1 VMVRAKSYEQ
11 TIPLKPFPQHQERD
25 LALRMFKI
33 EELRHLGVD
42 RHEFYNILWIT
53 AGTGTHYIDFKG
65 YPVLPNTIYC
75 MAPGQAHLWDV
86 REEICGH
93 SLIFTEDCLLLDATN
108 PSIEE
113 ELGLFNAI
121 VGDSLS
127 LGTAATSPLEQ
138 RSPSISLSAVQAA
151 RLQPIIDLLWQEYD
165 SLELNC
171 EAAVRSLLQV
181 FLVRLQRYSSANNS
195 ARLPTADQRSTSGAN
210 RQLTDRFRQLLERHF
225 LEYQTV
231 QAYAE
236 SLGVTANH
244 LSESVKAT
252 TGLPAGTVIRQR
264 SILEAK
270 RLLVYTDRSVQQ
282 IANLLNFPDPSYFG
296 RFFKRETAQSP
307 IAFRRTIR
315 QKYHIY
321 QD

>member
-1 VMVRAKSYEQ
+1 MVRAKSREQ
-11 TIPLKPFPQHQERD
+11 TIPLKLFPQHQERD
-25 LALRMFKI
+25 LSLRMYKI

-42 RHEFYNILWIT
+42 RHEFYNILWT
-53 AGTGTHYIDFKG
+53 TSGTGTHYIDFKG
-65 YPVLPNTIYC
+65 YPIQQNTIYC
-75 MAPGQAHLWDV
+75 IAPGQAHLWDA
-86 REEICGH
+86 REEIFGH

-108 PSIEE
+108 PFIKE
-113 ELGLFNAI
+113 ELALCNAL
-121 VGDSLS
+121 D
-127 LGTAATSPLEQ
+127 
-138 RSPSISLSAVQAA
+138 RSPTISLSSVQAA
-151 RLQPIIDLLWQEYD
+151 QLQPIIDLLWQEYN
-165 SLELNC
+165 SLELGC

-181 FLVRLQRYSSANNS
+181 FLLRLQRYSNATNP
-195 ARLPTADQRSTSGAN
+195 ARLPTADQRSTNGAN

-236 SLGVTANH
+236 SLGVTANY

-252 TGLPAGTVIRQR
+252 TGLPAGTVMRQR
-264 SILEAK
+264 SLLEAK

-315 QKYHIY
+315 QKYHFH

>member
-1 VMVRAKSYEQ
+1 MVRAKSYKQ
-11 TIPLKPFPQHQERD
+11 NIPLKLFPQHQERD
-25 LALRMFKI
+25 LSLRMYKI
-33 EELRHLGVD
+33 EDLRHLGVD
-42 RHEFYNILWIT
+42 RHTFYSICWIT

-65 YPVLPNTIYC
+65 YPVQQNTIYC

-86 REEICGH
+86 REEIFGH
-93 SLIFTEDCLLLDATN
+93 LLIFTEDCLLLDATN
-108 PSIEE
+108 PLIK
-113 ELGLFNAI
+113 ELELFNVI
-121 VGDSLS
+121 VGVGGAS
-127 LGTAATSPLEQ
+127 ALEN
-138 RSPSISLSAVQAA
+138 RSPSISLSSEQAA
-151 RLQPIIDLLWQEYD
+151 QLQPIIDLLWQECN
-165 SLELNC
+165 SLELGC

-181 FLVRLQRYSSANNS
+181 LLVRLQRYSNATN
-195 ARLPTADQRSTSGAN
+195 PERSNGAN

-252 TGLPAGTVIRQR
+252 TGLPAGTMMRQR

-296 RFFKRETAQSP
+296 RFFRRETAQSP

-315 QKYHIY
+315 EKYHFY